1 MEESL
6 KKEYLSKVDE
16 NINKYGF
23 HITYVFE
30 DEKGPSFVIQPV
42 SLKTIKY
49 LKFSY
54 QAYHKIYLLIWL
66 EIMRNIL
73 EGKRSL
79 YIKR

>member
-1 MEESL
+1 MVFILLMFL
-6 KKEYLSKVDE
+6 K
-16 NINKYGF
+16 I
-23 HITYVFE
+23 
-30 DEKGPSFVIQPV
+30 EKGPSFCYSTGLFENYQIP
-42 SLKTIKY
+42 